1 MEKKDKKQ
9 KTPKTSKPI
18 PYLVSK
24 DGRELRLEHY
34 WWTDPKEGEYLVH
47 NGYVVGVDHSPYKE
61 MLRAYTL
68 LLVPASTVFVGTLR
82 IVGTALGRS
91 AANMRVTVD
100 VEWEYRGD
108 EASPRACRLTGDMQL
123 VHLVSLW
130 DNAVKGEVRVEVK
143 AKKVG
148 QNYLLELMSVG

>member
-1 MEKKDKKQ
+1 MEKKDK
-9 KTPKTSKPI
+9 TPKTPKPI

-24 DGRELRLEHY
+24 DGTEMRLEHY

-47 NGYVVGVDHSPYKE
+47 KGNVINADYLPYKE
-61 MLRAYTL
+61 TPRTHDLRYISAD
-68 LLVPASTVFVGTLR
+68 TVFVGTLR

-91 AANMRVTVD
+91 AANMRVVID
-100 VEWEYRGD
+100 VEWQRRGD

-123 VHLVSLW
+123 THLVSLW

-148 QNYLLELMSVG
+148 QNYLLELMSAG